1 MRFRYIFMGFGS
13 AAILGTL
20 LATDPDKGLM
30 TGMLVMALATPVL
43 AVAFAH
49 LARRGLFDYLDM
61 RKVAMRAM
69 KIQKYGGAN
78 DPNVSE
84 GAAIGSGLVFVGV
97 CIVIAALLSLFG
109 RSAQAAVP
117 PQAYKYLP
125 VLSAELDRTW
135 PGAPDRAYMGGLI
148 EHESAC
154 PRKSSC
160 WQPTAK
166 LHTKR
171 ELGLGFGQLTKAWR
185 ADGSL
190 RFDKLAEMRDAHPA
204 LRELKWDTLTRR
216 PDLQIRTMIVM
227 VKTDYLRFSSTVT
240 PLHFADAAYNGGWGG
255 VQKERRACG
264 LKAGCDPQRWF
275 GHVEH
280 VCLKSKVPIY
290 GTRSAC
296 DINRHH
302 VHDVLQTR
310 APKYRGMV

>member
-1 MRFRYIFMGFGS
+1 MRFRYVFMGFGS
-13 AAILGTL
+13 AAILGAL

-49 LARRGLFDYLDM
+49 LARRGLFDYLDLQ
-61 RKVAMRAM
+61 KVAENA
-69 KIQKYGGAN
+69 GHA
-78 DPNVSE
+78 PV
-84 GAAIGSGLVFVGV
+84 GSGLVFLGV
-97 CIVIAALLSLFG
+97 CIVIAALLGLFG

-117 PQAYKYLP
+117 PQAHQYLP
-125 VLSAELDRTW
+125 VLSAELTRTW

-160 WQPTAK
+160 WKPTARLK
-166 LHTKR
+166 SAR
-171 ELGLGFGQLTKAWR
+171 EEGAGLGQLTRAWSKTG
-185 ADGSL
+185 AL
-190 RFDKLAEMRDAHPA
+190 RFDKLGEMRDAHA
-204 LRELKWDTLTRR
+204 SLRELSWATIYQR
-216 PDLQIRTMIVM
+216 PDLQIRAVIVM
-227 VKTDYLRFSSTVT
+227 VKADYLRFAGTAA

-275 GHVEH
+275 SHVER
-280 VCLKSKVPIY
+280 VCLKSKTPIY
-290 GTRSAC
+290 GNRSAC

-302 VHDVLQTR
+302 VVDVHMVR
-310 APKYRGMV
+310 APKYRGLV